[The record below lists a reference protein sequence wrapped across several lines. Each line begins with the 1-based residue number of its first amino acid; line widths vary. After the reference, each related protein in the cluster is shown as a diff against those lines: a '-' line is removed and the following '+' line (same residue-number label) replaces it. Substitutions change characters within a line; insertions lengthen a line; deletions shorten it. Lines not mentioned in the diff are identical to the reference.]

1 MTERT
6 APRASANV
14 AEPICQLADVSF
26 RYEGRA
32 TASLQEV
39 SCAVRAGEFVVLTGP
54 SGCGKTT
61 LIRCLNGLIP
71 HFFPGELT
79 GTDELFGHNAREM
92 APWEVGQRCASIF
105 QDPRSQF
112 FTTNSSCEAAFA
124 CENYGIAHDEIVRR
138 VDAAFETGG
147 LAGLEN
153 RSVFDLSSGERQKVA
168 FAGAW
173 AMRPDLYVLD
183 EPSAN
188 LDLASIDRMRTLL
201 AQLKEAGK
209 TIVVSEHRLSYLAD
223 LADRVLYIRDGRL
236 AEEFSAADLKSLS
249 PAELQRRGLREL
261 DLGRVRLGTHRA
273 VAQAGACGDAASDV
287 AGAAGS
293 TARCATAD
301 AAGATTDTE
310 SGDASTGATA
320 DVLPFFTA
328 EHVRFAPPR
337 SQPIIRDLSLS
348 LRRGEVVALVG
359 RNGCGKTTLGKIIAG
374 LVPCRQ
380 GRFAVDGHR
389 VRRRGR
395 SDAAYFVMQEA
406 DYQLYTDSV
415 WAELTLGHEDDKAS
429 AARADEALALLGLSS
444 LKDHHPQALSGGQKQ
459 RVTIAAALVSE
470 KPLVILDEPT
480 SGLDRKSMEAC
491 AQAVAAMRAE
501 GRCVLAITHDIE
513 FIALAADRVLF
524 MGNGAVTHET
534 ALASDAD
541 VHEVR
546 ARMEGIARKEAIA

>member
-1 MTERT
+1 MTEKE
-6 APRASANV
+6 APRASANDTK
-14 AEPICQLADVSF
+14 PICRLADVSF
-26 RYEGRA
+26 RYEGRTA
-32 TASLQEV
+32 TSLQEV
-39 SCAVRAGEFVVLTGP
+39 SCTVRAGEFVVLTGP

-71 HFFPGELT
+71 RFFPGELT
-79 GTDELFGHNAREM
+79 GIDELFGHDARKM

-124 CENYGIAHDEIVRR
+124 CENYGVPHDEIVRR
-138 VDAAFETGG
+138 VDAAFAAGG

-173 AMRPDLYVLD
+173 TMRPDLYVLD

-209 TIVVSEHRLSYLAD
+209 TIVASEHRLSYLAD

-236 AEEFSAADLKSLS
+236 AEEFSATELRRLS
-249 PAELQRRGLREL
+249 PAELRRRGLREL
-261 DLGRVRLGTHRA
+261 DLGRVRLETHRA
-273 VAQAGACGDAASDV
+273 AAQAGDGGDAAGDGGSGTRD
-287 AGAAGS
+287 AA
-293 TARCATAD
+293 RATAD
-301 AAGATTDTE
+301 TAGDATTHN
-310 SGDASTGATA
+310 AATA
-320 DVLPFFTA
+320 AAPLFTA

-337 SQPIIRDLSLS
+337 TQPIIRDLSLS

-380 GRFAVDGHR
+380 GRFAVDGRR

-395 SDAAYFVMQEA
+395 SDASYFVMQEA

-415 WAELTLGHEDDKAS
+415 WAELTLGHEDDQQS
-429 AARADEALALLGLSS
+429 TARADEAMALLGLSS
-444 LKDHHPQALSGGQKQ
+444 LRDHHPQALSGGQKQ

-480 SGLDRKSMEAC
+480 SGLDRESMAAC
-491 AQAVAAMRAE
+491 AQAVDVMRDE

-513 FIALAADRVLF
+513 FIALAADRVLV
-524 MGNGAVTHET
+524 MDDGAIAHET
-534 ALASDAD
+534 TLASDAD

-546 ARMEGIARKEAIA
+546 ARMEGIAHEEAIA

>member
-1 MTERT
+1 MTEKE
-6 APRASANV
+6 APRASATD
-14 AEPICQLADVSF
+14 AKPICQLADVSF
-26 RYEGRA
+26 RYEGRTA
-32 TASLQEV
+32 TSLQEV
-39 SCAVRAGEFVVLTGP
+39 SCTVRAGEFVVLTGP

-79 GTDELFGHNAREM
+79 GTDELFGHNARKL

-124 CENYGIAHDEIVRR
+124 CENYGVPHDEIVRR
-138 VDAAFETGG
+138 VDAAFAAGG

-173 AMRPDLYVLD
+173 TMRPDLYVLD

-236 AEEFSAADLKSLS
+236 AEEFSAAELRRLS
-249 PAELQRRGLREL
+249 PAELRRRGLREL

-273 VAQAGACGDAASDV
+273 AAQAGDGSDGARDSGDDVSDV
-287 AGAAGS
+287 A
-293 TARCATAD
+293 RATAGTSGD
-301 AAGATTDTE
+301 NARVGATPHNTT
-310 SGDASTGATA
+310 AATA
-320 DVLPFFTA
+320 PFFTA

-337 SQPIIRDLSLS
+337 MQPIIRDLSLS

-380 GRFAVDGHR
+380 GRFSVNGRR

-395 SDAAYFVMQEA
+395 SDTSYFVMQEA
-406 DYQLYTDSV
+406 GYQLYTDSV
-415 WAELTLGHEDDKAS
+415 WAELTLGHEDDKTS
-429 AARADEALALLGLSS
+429 AARADEAMALLGLSS
-444 LKDHHPQALSGGQKQ
+444 LRDHHPQALSGGQKQ

-480 SGLDRKSMEAC
+480 SGLDRESMAAC
-491 AQAVAAMRAE
+491 AQAVDVMRDE

-524 MGNGAVTHET
+524 MNNGAIAHET
-534 ALASDAD
+534 TLASDAD

-546 ARMEGIARKEAIA
+546 ARMEGIAREEAIA